1 MEELTDA
8 KIIERFE
15 KLENRVEK
23 INALLFSIHNRLDRL
38 DRLDR
43 MGFTEPEQSYEMM
56 EDISE
61 EKKPK
66 RKKK

>member
-56 EDISE
+56 EDISL
-61 EKKPK
+61 
-66 RKKK
+66 